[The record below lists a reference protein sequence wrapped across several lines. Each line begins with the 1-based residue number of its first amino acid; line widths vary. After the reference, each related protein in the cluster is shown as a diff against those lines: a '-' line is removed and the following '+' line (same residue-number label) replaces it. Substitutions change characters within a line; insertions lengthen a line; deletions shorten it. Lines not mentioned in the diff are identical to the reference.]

1 MISNEINVIQEG
13 TLFKIPLEKSNENII
28 KSEKKKK
35 NNLNEKA
42 DQNSFKKNSPF

>member
-28 KSEKKKK
+28 KSEKKEKKEKK
-35 NNLNEKA
+35 NDLNGKGK
-42 DQNSFKKNSPF
+42 QNYFE

>member
-28 KSEKKKK
+28 KSEKKEKKEKK
-35 NNLNEKA
+35 NNLNEKVN
-42 DQNSFKKNSPF
+42 QNSFQK